1 MLDLRLIRE
10 HPEQVKAAVATTYTE
25 APIDEI
31 VALDGRRRALLSE
44 VETLKAEL
52 NLGSKQVGK
61 SRDAGERQALIV
73 NMREL
78 GDRIARLDEQGRS
91 IEAELHTLMLQV
103 PNMPLAHV
111 PVAPDESGN
120 EVKGEF
126 GTKRPF
132 DFAPKPHWELAEN
145 LGIIDF
151 ERGVKIAGTRFYVLR
166 GDGARLQRALIA
178 WMLDLHTNQHGY
190 QEVYPP
196 YLVLGEMLVGT
207 GNLPK
212 FAENLFRDAE
222 EDKWMIPTA
231 EVPVTNLYRDEIL
244 EEAQLPIYH
253 VAYTPCF
260 RREQISA
267 GRDVR
272 GIKRGYQFDKVE
284 LVKFVHPDRSEE
296 EHARLIEEAADTL
309 RGLDIPYRVVQ
320 LATGDLGFAAAD
332 KVDLEAWA
340 PGSEEWLEV
349 TSCGRFEE
357 FQARRANIR
366 FRPTE
371 GGRPRFVHTLNG
383 SGLALPRT
391 MIAVMEQY
399 QLEDG
404 TIEVPLVLRPY
415 LGGQA
420 VIGPQPP
427 IGPARAQVMGDGGR
441 VTGDGGRE
449 TGDREIG

>member
-10 HPEQVKAAVATTYTE
+10 NPDAVKAAIATTYTD

-31 VALDGRRRALLSE
+31 LAADERRRTLLSE

-52 NLGSKQVGK
+52 NQGSKQVGRTK
-61 SRDAGERQALIV
+61 DPDERQALIAS
-73 NMREL
+73 MRDL
-78 GDRIARLDEQGRS
+78 GDRISELDEQAKAADEHLRD
-91 IEAELHTLMLQV
+91 LMLHV
-103 PNMPLAHV
+103 PNMPLPHV

-120 EVKGEF
+120 VVLAEHGPLRE
-126 GTKRPF
+126 F
-132 DFAPKPHWELAEN
+132 DFEPKPHWELAEA

-151 ERGVKIAGTRFYVLR
+151 ERGVKIAGSRFYVLR
-166 GDGARLQRALIA
+166 GDGARLQRALIT
-178 WMLDLHTNQHGY
+178 WMLDLHTREHGY

-196 YLVLGEMLVGT
+196 YLVQGEMLVGT

-212 FAENLFRDAE
+212 FAENLFRDAD
-222 EDKWMIPTA
+222 EDRWMIPTA

-244 EEAQLPIYH
+244 DEAMLPIYH

-284 LVKFVHPDRSEE
+284 MVKFVHPDESEA
-296 EHARLIEEAADTL
+296 EHKRLISEAADTL
-309 RGLDIPYRVVQ
+309 RGLGIPYRVVQ
-320 LATGDLGFAAAD
+320 LAAGDVGFAAAD

-340 PGSEEWLEV
+340 PGSGEWLEV
-349 TSCGRFEE
+349 TSCGRFND

-366 FRPTE
+366 FRPAD

-391 MIAVMEQY
+391 MIAIMEGNQ
-399 QLEDG
+399 QADG
-404 TIEVPLVLRPY
+404 TIVIPEVLRPY
-415 LGGQA
+415 MGGQEI
-420 VIGPQPP
+420 IGVQPP
-427 IGPARAQVMGDGGR
+427 IGPARPQRA
-441 VTGDGGRE
+441 
-449 TGDREIG
+449 

>member
-10 HPEQVKAAVATTYTE
+10 NPDGVKAALATTYTE

-31 VALDGRRRALLSE
+31 LTLDVRRRALLTE
-44 VETLKAEL
+44 VEALKAEL
-52 NLGSKQVGK
+52 NAGSKTVGRT
-61 SRDAGERQALIV
+61 RDATEREELIA
-73 NMREL
+73 RLRDL
-78 GDRIARLDEQGRS
+78 GDRISTLDE
-91 IEAELHTLMLQV
+91 EAKGVERQLDGLMLHV
-103 PNMPLAHV
+103 PNMPLPHV

-120 EVKGEF
+120 EVIAEF
-126 GTKRPF
+126 GEQRRFPF
-132 DFAPKPHWELAEN
+132 PPKPHWELAEA

-151 ERGVKIAGTRFYVLR
+151 ERGVKVAGSRFYVLR

-178 WMLDLHTNQHGY
+178 WMLDLHINQHGY

-196 YLVLGEMLVGT
+196 YLVLGETLVGT

-244 EEAQLPIYH
+244 DGSQLPIYH

-284 LVKFVHPDRSEE
+284 MVKFVHPDESEA
-296 EHARLIEEAADTL
+296 EHKRLIEEAADTL
-309 RGLDIPYRVVQ
+309 RALDLPYRLVQ
-320 LATGDLGFAAAD
+320 LCTGDLGFAAAD

-340 PGSEEWLEV
+340 PGSGEWLEV
-349 TSCGRFEE
+349 SSCGRFLD

-366 FRPTE
+366 FRPGE
-371 GGRPRFVHTLNG
+371 GERPRFVHTLNG

-391 MIAVMEQY
+391 MIAIMEHY
-399 QLEDG
+399 QQEDG
-404 TIEVPLVLRPY
+404 TIEVPMVLRPY
-415 LGGQA
+415 MGGKA

-427 IGPARAQVMGDGGR
+427 IGPAHPV
-441 VTGDGGRE
+441 
-449 TGDREIG
+449 

>member
-10 HPEQVKAAVATTYTE
+10 DPERVKAAVATTFTE

-31 VALDGRRRALLSE
+31 VALDEQRRALVTH
-44 VETLKAEL
+44 VEALKAEL
-52 NLGSKQVGK
+52 NQGSKAVGRTK
-61 SRDAGERQALIV
+61 DADERQSLIAR
-73 NMREL
+73 MREL
-78 GDRIARLDEQGRS
+78 GDRIAGLDEAVKEVDERLQR
-91 IEAELHTLMLQV
+91 LMLHV
-103 PNMPLAHV
+103 PNIPLQHV
-111 PVAPDESGN
+111 PIAPDESGN
-120 EVKGEF
+120 VVVAEHGR
-126 GTKRPF
+126 KREF
-132 DFAPKPHWELAEN
+132 DFEPKPHWELAEN

-151 ERGVKIAGTRFYVLR
+151 ERGVKVAGSRFYVLR
-166 GDGARLQRALIA
+166 GDGARLQRALIT
-178 WMLDLHTNQHGY
+178 WMLDLHTKQHGY

-196 YLVLGEMLVGT
+196 YLVLEETLVGT

-212 FAENLFRDAE
+212 FAENLYRDID
-222 EDKWMIPTA
+222 EDKWLIPTA

-244 EEAQLPIYH
+244 DGTLLPIYH

-284 LVKFVHPDRSEE
+284 MVKFVHPDRSGE
-296 EHARLIEEAADTL
+296 EHRRLIEEAADTL
-309 RGLDIPYRVVQ
+309 RALELPYREVQ

-332 KVDLEAWA
+332 KIDLEVWA
-340 PGSEEWLEV
+340 PGSQEWLEV
-349 TSCGRFEE
+349 SSCGRFED

-391 MIAVMEQY
+391 MIAIMEQY
-399 QLEDG
+399 QQEDG
-404 TIEVPLVLRPY
+404 TIEVPMAIRPY

-427 IGPARAQVMGDGGR
+427 IGPAR
-441 VTGDGGRE
+441 T
-449 TGDREIG
+449 

>member
-1 MLDLRLIRE
+1 MLDLRMIRE
-10 HPEQVKAAVATTYTE
+10 NPEAVKTAIATTHTE

-31 VALDGRRRALLSE
+31 LTLDSRRRQLVTD
-44 VETLKAEL
+44 VESLKADL
-52 NLGSKQVGK
+52 NKGSKQVGK
-61 SRDAGERQALIV
+61 TKDSAERQELIGR
-73 NMREL
+73 MREL
-78 GDRIARLDEQGRS
+78 GDRISALDEEVKGVDAQ
-91 IEAELHTLMLQV
+91 LHGLMLQV
-103 PNMPLAHV
+103 PNIPLPGV
-111 PVAPDESGN
+111 PIGADESENVVVAEYGA
-120 EVKGEF
+120 
-126 GTKRPF
+126 KREF
-132 DFAPKPHWELAEN
+132 DFQSKPHWELAEN

-151 ERGVKIAGTRFYVLR
+151 ERGVKIAGSRFYVLR
-166 GDGARLQRALIA
+166 GDGARLQRALIT
-178 WMLDLHTNQHGY
+178 WMLDLHINEHGY

-212 FAENLFRDAE
+212 FADNLYRDAE
-222 EDKWMIPTA
+222 EDTWLIPTA

-244 EEAQLPIYH
+244 DEALLPIYH

-284 LVKFVHPDRSEE
+284 MVKFVHPDRSLE
-296 EHARLIEEAADTL
+296 EHKRLIEEASDTL
-309 RGLDIPYRVVQ
+309 RALDLPYRLVQ
-320 LATGDLGFAAAD
+320 LCTGDLGFAAAD
-332 KVDLEAWA
+332 KIDLEAWA

-349 TSCGRFEE
+349 SSCGLFTD

-366 FRPTE
+366 FRPLD

-391 MIAVMEQY
+391 MIAIMEQY
-399 QLEDG
+399 QREDG
-404 TIEVPLVLRPY
+404 TIEVPMVLRPY
-415 LGGQA
+415 MGGQA

-427 IGPARAQVMGDGGR
+427 IGPAKS
-441 VTGDGGRE
+441 
-449 TGDREIG
+449 

>member
-1 MLDLRLIRE
+1 MLDMRLIRE
-10 HPEQVKAAVATTYTE
+10 EPKRVRAAVATTYTD

-31 VALDGRRRALLSE
+31 VALDEQRRALVTE

-52 NLGSKQVGK
+52 NKGSKEVGRTK
-61 SRDAGERQALIV
+61 DQEQRQSLIGR
-73 NMREL
+73 MREL
-78 GDRIARLDEQGRS
+78 GDRIAALDEEVKDVEER
-91 IEAELHTLMLQV
+91 LHERMLNV
-103 PNMPLAHV
+103 PNMPLEHV

-120 EVKGEF
+120 VVVAEF
-126 GTKRPF
+126 GAKREF
-132 DFAPKPHWELAEN
+132 DFTPKPHWELAEE

-151 ERGVKIAGTRFYVLR
+151 ERGVKVAGSRFYVLR
-166 GDGARLQRALIA
+166 GDGARLQRALIT
-178 WMLDLHTNQHGY
+178 WMLDLHTRQHGY

-196 YLVLGEMLVGT
+196 YLVLEETLIGT

-212 FAENLFRDAE
+212 FAENLYRDID
-222 EDKWMIPTA
+222 EDKWLIPTA

-244 EEAQLPIYH
+244 DEALLPIYH

-284 LVKFVHPDRSEE
+284 MVKFVHPDRSEE
-296 EHARLIEEAADTL
+296 EHRRLIEEAADTL
-309 RGLDIPYRVVQ
+309 RALDLPYREVQ

-332 KVDLEAWA
+332 KVDLETWA
-340 PGSEEWLEV
+340 PGSQEWLEV
-349 TSCGRFEE
+349 SSCGRFED

-366 FRPTE
+366 FRPAE

-391 MIAVMEQY
+391 MIAIMEQY
-399 QLEDG
+399 QQEDG
-404 TIEVPLVLRPY
+404 TIEVPMAIRPY
-415 LGGQA
+415 MGGQA

-427 IGPARAQVMGDGGR
+427 IGPATPDA
-441 VTGDGGRE
+441 
-449 TGDREIG
+449 

>member
-10 HPEQVKAAVATTYTE
+10 DLEGVKAAIAKTYIE

-31 VALDGRRRALLSE
+31 VALDARRRALLSE

-52 NLGSKQVGK
+52 NKGSKQVGRTK
-61 SRDAGERQALIV
+61 DAAERETLIAQ
-73 NMREL
+73 MREL
-78 GDRIARLDEQGRS
+78 GDRIAALDEEEKGV
-91 IEAELHTLMLQV
+91 EAQLNGLMLQV
-103 PNMPLAHV
+103 PNIPLPHV

-120 EVKGEF
+120 VVLAEF
-126 GTKRPF
+126 GAKREF
-132 DFAPKPHWELAEN
+132 DFPPKPHWELAEA

-151 ERGVKIAGTRFYVLR
+151 ERGVKLAGSRFYVLR
-166 GDGARLQRALIA
+166 GDGARLQRALIT
-178 WMLDLHTNQHGY
+178 WMLDLHTRQHGY

-196 YLVLGEMLVGT
+196 FLVLGEMLVGT

-212 FAENLFRDAE
+212 FAENLYRDAE
-222 EDKWMIPTA
+222 EDKWLIPTA

-244 EEAQLPIYH
+244 DEAQLPIYH

-284 LVKFVHPDRSEE
+284 MVKFVHPDNSEE
-296 EHARLIEEAADTL
+296 EHKRLIEEAADTL
-309 RGLDIPYRVVQ
+309 RALDLPYRLVQ

-340 PGSEEWLEV
+340 PGSQEWLEV
-349 TSCGRFEE
+349 TSCGRFMD

-366 FRPTE
+366 FRPAD

-391 MIAVMEQY
+391 MIAIMEQY
-399 QLEDG
+399 QQADG
-404 TIEVPLVLRPY
+404 TIEVPVVLRPY

-427 IGPARAQVMGDGGR
+427 IGPARAQVR
-441 VTGDGGRE
+441 
-449 TGDREIG
+449 

>member
-10 HPEQVKAAVATTYTE
+10 EPGRVKAAIATTSTE

-31 VALDGRRRALLSE
+31 LALDERRRALLSE
-44 VETLKAEL
+44 VEARKAEL
-52 NLGSKQVGK
+52 NKGSKQVGRTK
-61 SRDAGERQALIV
+61 DPAEREALIAE
-73 NMREL
+73 MRAL
-78 GDRIARLDEQGRS
+78 GDRIAALDAEVKGVDERLHG
-91 IEAELHTLMLQV
+91 LMLQV
-103 PNMPLAHV
+103 PNIPLDHV

-120 EVKGEF
+120 VVVAEF
-126 GTKRPF
+126 GAKREF
-132 DFAPKPHWELAEN
+132 DFAPKPHWELAEE

-151 ERGVKIAGTRFYVLR
+151 ERGVKISGSRFYVLR
-166 GDGARLQRALIA
+166 GEGAQLQRALIA
-178 WMLDLHTNQHGY
+178 WMLDLHINQHGY

-196 YLVLGEMLVGT
+196 YLVLGETLVGT

-212 FAENLFRDAE
+212 FSENLYRDAE
-222 EDKWMIPTA
+222 EDKWLIPTA

-284 LVKFVHPDRSEE
+284 MVKFVHPDASEA
-296 EHARLIEEAADTL
+296 EHKRLIEEASDVL
-309 RGLDIPYRVVQ
+309 RALDLPYRLVQ
-320 LATGDLGFAAAD
+320 LSTGDLGFAAAD

-340 PGSEEWLEV
+340 PGSQEWLEV
-349 TSCGRFEE
+349 SSCGRFMD

-371 GGRPRFVHTLNG
+371 GGRIRHVHTLNG

-391 MIAVMEQY
+391 MIAIMEQY
-399 QLEDG
+399 QQSDG
-404 TIEVPLVLRPY
+404 TIEVPMALRPY
-415 LGGQA
+415 MGGKA
-420 VIGPQPP
+420 VIGKQPA
-427 IGPARAQVMGDGGR
+427 IGPARPAG
-441 VTGDGGRE
+441 
-449 TGDREIG
+449 IGVRSEHQE

>member
-10 HPEQVKAAVATTYTE
+10 NPEQVKAAIATTFTD

-31 VALDGRRRALLSE
+31 LALDERRRRLLGE
-44 VETLKAEL
+44 VEALKAEL
-52 NLGSKQVGK
+52 NQGSKQVGRSK
-61 SRDAGERQALIV
+61 DSAEREQLIAT
-73 NMREL
+73 MREL
-78 GDRIARLDEQGRS
+78 GDRIAILDEEEKGV
-91 IEAELHTLMLQV
+91 EAQLNGLMLHV
-103 PNMPLAHV
+103 PNIPLSHV

-120 EVKGEF
+120 VVVAEF
-126 GTKRPF
+126 GAKREF
-132 DFAPKPHWELAEN
+132 DFAPKPHWELGEE

-151 ERGVKIAGTRFYVLR
+151 ERGVKVAGSRFYVLR
-166 GDGARLQRALIA
+166 GDGARLQRALIT
-178 WMLDLHTNQHGY
+178 WMLDLHTQQHGY

-196 YLVLGEMLVGT
+196 YLVLEEMLVGT

-212 FAENLFRDAE
+212 FAENLYRDAE

-244 EEAQLPIYH
+244 DEAQLPIYH

-284 LVKFVHPDRSEE
+284 MVKFVHPDASAE
-296 EHARLIEEAADTL
+296 EHQRLIEEAADTL
-309 RGLDIPYRVVQ
+309 RALDLPYRQVQ
-320 LATGDLGFAAAD
+320 LSTGDLGFAAAD
-332 KVDLEAWA
+332 KIDLEAWA
-340 PGSEEWLEV
+340 PGSQEWLEV
-349 TSCGRFEE
+349 TSCGVFLD

-366 FRPTE
+366 FRPAE

-391 MIAVMEQY
+391 MIAIMEQY
-399 QLEDG
+399 QREDG
-404 TIEVPLVLRPY
+404 TIEVPMVLRPY
-415 LGGQA
+415 MGGQA
-420 VIGPQPP
+420 VIGKQPP
-427 IGPARAQVMGDGGR
+427 IGPAK
-441 VTGDGGRE
+441 T
-449 TGDREIG
+449 TL

>member
-10 HPEQVKAAVATTYTE
+10 DPEHVKAAVATTDTE

-31 VALDGRRRALLSE
+31 VALDEQRRALVTE

-52 NLGSKQVGK
+52 NKGSKEVG
-61 SRDAGERQALIV
+61 RTNDAEHREALIGR
-73 NMREL
+73 MREL
-78 GDRIARLDEQGRS
+78 GDRIAALDEDVKGVDERLQR
-91 IEAELHTLMLQV
+91 LMLHV
-103 PNMPLAHV
+103 PNIPLPHV

-120 EVKGEF
+120 VVVAEH
-126 GTKRPF
+126 GTKREF
-132 DFAPKPHWELAEN
+132 DFTPKPHWELAKS

-151 ERGVKIAGTRFYVLR
+151 ERGVKVAGSRFYVLR
-166 GDGARLQRALIA
+166 GDGARLQRALIT
-178 WMLDLHTNQHGY
+178 WMLDLHTKQHGY

-196 YLVLGEMLVGT
+196 YLVLEETLVGT

-212 FAENLFRDAE
+212 FAENLYRDID
-222 EDKWMIPTA
+222 EDKWLIPTA

-244 EEAQLPIYH
+244 DEALLPIYH

-284 LVKFVHPDRSEE
+284 MVKFVHPDRSAE
-296 EHARLIEEAADTL
+296 EHRRLIEEAADTL
-309 RGLDIPYRVVQ
+309 RALDLPYREVQ

-332 KVDLEAWA
+332 KIDLEAWA
-340 PGSEEWLEV
+340 PGSQEWLEV
-349 TSCGRFEE
+349 SSCGRFED

-366 FRPTE
+366 FRPAE

-391 MIAVMEQY
+391 MIAIMEQY
-399 QLEDG
+399 QQEDG
-404 TIEVPLVLRPY
+404 TIEIPMAIRPY
-415 LGGQA
+415 MGGQA

-427 IGPARAQVMGDGGR
+427 LGPARADS
-441 VTGDGGRE
+441 
-449 TGDREIG
+449 

>member
-10 HPEQVKAAVATTYTE
+10 DPERVKSAVATTFTE

-31 VALDGRRRALLSE
+31 VALDERRRVLLTE
-44 VETLKAEL
+44 VESLKAEL
-52 NLGSKQVGK
+52 NVGSKEVGRMK
-61 SRDAGERQALIV
+61 DPAERETLIGH
-73 NMREL
+73 MREL
-78 GDRIARLDEQGRS
+78 GDRIGGLDQEVKAVDAQLQG
-91 IEAELHTLMLQV
+91 LMLHV
-103 PNMPLAHV
+103 PNIPLVHV

-120 EVKGEF
+120 VVVAEY
-126 GTKRPF
+126 GTKREF
-132 DFAPKPHWELAEN
+132 DFPPKPHWELAEN

-151 ERGVKIAGTRFYVLR
+151 ERGVKVAGSRFYVLR
-166 GDGARLQRALIA
+166 GDGARLQRALIT
-178 WMLDLHTNQHGY
+178 WMLELHTRQHGY

-196 YLVLGEMLVGT
+196 YLVLEETLVGT

-212 FAENLFRDAE
+212 FSQNLYRDAE
-222 EDKWMIPTA
+222 EDKWLIPTA

-244 EEAQLPIYH
+244 DESLLPIYH

-284 LVKFVHPDRSEE
+284 MVKFVHPDQSEA
-296 EHARLIEEAADTL
+296 EHQRLIDEAADTL
-309 RGLDIPYRVVQ
+309 RALELPYRLVQ
-320 LATGDLGFAAAD
+320 LSTGDLGFAAAD
-332 KVDLEAWA
+332 KVDLETWA

-349 TSCGRFEE
+349 SSCGRFED

-371 GGRPRFVHTLNG
+371 GGKPRFVHTLNG

-391 MIAVMEQY
+391 MIAIMEQY
-399 QLEDG
+399 QQPEG
-404 TIEVPLVLRPY
+404 TIEVPMVLRPY
-415 LGGQA
+415 MSGQL

-427 IGPARAQVMGDGGR
+427 IGPARS
-441 VTGDGGRE
+441 
-449 TGDREIG
+449 